1 MSDGSGEADGPGT
14 GAGAVRSRPVALD
27 LPGTAD
33 ALERYRTSAWRW
45 FGGGAVG
52 VWSVVYI
59 GVCLDG
65 WPGSPTLGGFSG
77 ALLAGGALVR
87 HRARQMRRV
96 LGAGPWVA
104 HSSVALQRGSSG
116 AAVVLSGPGT
126 DELLPLAP
134 STPQWRFPLL
144 NDPGG
149 KLWWCGDPRK
159 GGVLAPPG
167 GTELIWAKPV
177 RGRRARSIAAR
188 PQVSDLRTRPAPPQ
202 PQIATGAMSHAG
214 GTDGTGDA
222 YVTGAMSHAGGTGDA
237 YVTGDVGDAGV
248 VGAAEAVTAAE
259 AEAAATVPAPVAQAR
274 RRRPW
279 WRGVFRWVFVLG
291 CLLMALATWWSAAS
305 DDDPYVDLTVIGER
319 GDGRCVVRW
328 TDPFGGQERTGLF
341 HCARYRASV
350 EGYESGFAVSYPPFK
365 GDLYDLELR
374 GTPAFVVTDV
384 VGFSG
389 LALIAF
395 GAVGGVVRLVVQGPL
410 HSRRLPPHALPDRPW
425 ARSGPI
431 AGPDA
436 GPGARPGA
444 RPGAGPDAR
453 PDAEPDAEPGP
464 APAPPR

>member
-1 MSDGSGEADGPGT
+1 MSDGSGEAGRRGT
-14 GAGAVRSRPVALD
+14 GAGAVRSHPVALD

-52 VWSVVYI
+52 VWSVVYL

-65 WPGSPTLGGFSG
+65 WPGSPTVGGLSG

-87 HRARQMRRV
+87 HRARRMRRV

-149 KLWWCGDPRK
+149 MLWWCGDPRK

-214 GTDGTGDA
+214 GT
-222 YVTGAMSHAGGTGDA
+222 GGTGDA
-237 YVTGDVGDAGV
+237 CVTGDAGDAGV

-259 AEAAATVPAPVAQAR
+259 AGKGQRFRRRWPRRGGGGPGGGASSAGCSSSAASSWRSPPGG
-274 RRRPW
+274 RRRP
-279 WRGVFRWVFVLG
+279 
-291 CLLMALATWWSAAS
+291 T
-305 DDDPYVDLTVIGER
+305 T
-319 GDGRCVVRW
+319 
-328 TDPFGGQERTGLF
+328 TRT
-341 HCARYRASV
+341 S
-350 EGYESGFAVSYPPFK
+350 
-365 GDLYDLELR
+365 
-374 GTPAFVVTDV
+374 T
-384 VGFSG
+384 
-389 LALIAF
+389 
-395 GAVGGVVRLVVQGPL
+395 
-410 HSRRLPPHALPDRPW
+410 
-425 ARSGPI
+425 
-431 AGPDA
+431 
-436 GPGARPGA
+436 
-444 RPGAGPDAR
+444 
-453 PDAEPDAEPGP
+453 
-464 APAPPR
+464 